1 MPKTSLRLMFM
12 NAENLF
18 SPGNS
23 FYGSE
28 YTPAEYQAK
37 VAWIGS
43 RIAEG
48 QVHVVGLSEIGEDS
62 QTCIQDVMA
71 AANNQD
77 ATGWPA
83 FAHEFRAAP
92 APGGTRIRTAVISR
106 FPLSATASLAQY
118 PPGFRVDLL
127 RPGTNP
133 NVVGNWVVVPSTSYS
148 RPVARVRVNP
158 PPGGQ
163 AFHLFVL
170 HLKSKRPK
178 VADHDPAGDAIGIAR
193 SAIQRNVEAAA
204 LRVYLDTFLLQQY
217 AADSSVATIL
227 VGDFNDTPTSVP
239 LENIRGPFD
248 KVPGPSSTWSEPD
261 KRRLL
266 SCARLHL
273 KMVAHEDRLYS
284 YVHNESFTLLDQA
297 FISEHLVTRFD
308 RMEVYNDHVF
318 RHQDLSAVTDE
329 EQQWKSQ
336 VSDHGIVVIEL
347 KRMLPTQ

>member
-1 MPKTSLRLMFM
+1 MPKTSLRLMFL

-23 FYGSE
+23 FYGSQ
-28 YTPAEYQAK
+28 YTAAQDQAK
-37 VAWIGS
+37 VAWIGA

-48 QVHVVGLSEIGEDS
+48 QVHVVGLSEVGENS
-62 QTCIQDVMA
+62 QTCMQDVMA
-71 AANNQD
+71 AANNRD
-77 ATGWPA
+77 TTGWPP
-83 FAHEFRAAP
+83 FAHDFRAVPGP
-92 APGGTRIRTAVISR
+92 AGARIRNAVISR
-106 FPLSATASLAQY
+106 FPLSNTASLSQY
-118 PPGFRVDLL
+118 PPGFAVDLL

-133 NVVGNWVVVPSTSYS
+133 AVPANWVAVPSTSFS
-148 RPVARVRVNP
+148 RPIARVRVNP
-158 PPGGQ
+158 PQGGK

-170 HLKSKRPK
+170 HLKSKRPR
-178 VADHDPAGDAIGIAR
+178 VAAHDPQGDAVGIAR
-193 SAIQRNVEAAA
+193 SAIQRNMEAAA
-204 LRVYLDTFLLQQY
+204 LRVYLDTFLPQQY

-227 VGDFNDTPTSVP
+227 TGDFNDTPTSVP

-248 KVPGPSSTWSEPD
+248 KVPGPSTTWSEAD

-297 FISEHLVTRFD
+297 FVSEHLVSSFD
-308 RMEVYNDHVF
+308 HMEVYNDHVF
-318 RHQDLSAVTDE
+318 RHQELSESTAE

-336 VSDHGIVVIEL
+336 ASDHGIVVIEL
-347 KRMLPTQ
+347 RRMLAA

>member
-1 MPKTSLRLMFM
+1 MFM

-18 SPGNS
+18 SPGSS

-48 QVHVVGLSEIGEDS
+48 QVHVVGLSEVGEDS
-62 QTCIQDVMA
+62 QTCIQDLME
-71 AANNQD
+71 AANSRD
-77 ATGWPA
+77 ATGWPP
-83 FAHEFRAAP
+83 FTHEFRAAP
-92 APGGTRIRTAVISR
+92 SPTSTQIRTAVISR
-106 FPLSATASLAQY
+106 FPLSDTGSLVQY
-118 PPGFRVDLL
+118 PPGFGVDLL
-127 RPGTNP
+127 RPGTSAAVP
-133 NVVGNWVVVPSTSYS
+133 ANWVAVPSTSYS
-148 RPVARVRVNP
+148 RPIARVRVNP
-158 PPGGQ
+158 PPGGK

-178 VADHDPAGDAIGIAR
+178 VADHDPQGDAIGIAR

-204 LRVYLDTFLLQQY
+204 LRVYLDSFLPQQY

-248 KVPGPSSTWSEPD
+248 KVPGPSSTWSERD

-273 KMVAHEDRLYS
+273 KMVAYEDRLYS
-284 YVHNESFTLLDQA
+284 YVHNDNFTLLDQA
-297 FISEHLVTRFD
+297 FISEHLVSRFD
-308 RMEVYNDHVF
+308 HMEVYNDHVF
-318 RHQDLSAVTDE
+318 RHQELSEGTDT

-336 VSDHGIVVIEL
+336 VSDHGVVVIEL
-347 KRMLPTQ
+347 RRMLPA